1 MYMKVLKANP
11 YHDARGRFTTEAK
24 YRRLLRSRGTTQSN
38 LSAVLG
44 VTSSSSPNGP
54 ASKKSDLESVLGV

>member
-11 YHDARGRFTTEAK
+11 YHDANGRFTTKAK